1 MFNKIKEFFNS
12 IKQPMAEI
20 KNKTFVPVDKNDK
33 EAVINFLM
41 NYKKQNPVKFE
52 LKKEALF
59 KEYGISF
66 EEAPTLEPVK
76 DETDIQLE
84 NLKEKVKKTK

>member
-12 IKQPMAEI
+12 NNKPMA
-20 KNKTFVPVDKNDK
+20 KVDSFKPVDVSNP

-41 NYKKQNPVKFE
+41 SYKKQNPEKFA

-59 KEYGISF
+59 KQFGISL
-66 EEAPTLEPVK
+66 EEEKKVDPIK

-84 NLKEKVKKTK
+84 TLKAKAKK